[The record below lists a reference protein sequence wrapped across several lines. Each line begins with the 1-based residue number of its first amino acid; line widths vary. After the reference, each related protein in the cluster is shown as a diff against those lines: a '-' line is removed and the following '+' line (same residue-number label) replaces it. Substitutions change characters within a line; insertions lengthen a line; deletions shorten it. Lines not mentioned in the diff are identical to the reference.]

1 MVVLLGLFANARKSQ
16 TLAHLKVSARG
27 AQLYDGVYSCSI
39 ECQKSVR
46 SGQSSVTPSTHSED
60 FGVNPFLTLGKIQ
73 QSV

>member
-39 ECQKSVR
+39 ECQKSVKVR
-46 SGQSSVTPSTHSED
+46 ACITFTAPGAKCPKQIDPASPNFLSGFT
-60 FGVNPFLTLGKIQ
+60 
-73 QSV
+73 